1 MGLNSEGKT
10 PQKNATQHG
19 APEVLPGTASQ
30 RYGVTWRARASGGR
44 TQWAFSRAAVQFD
57 RLSTI
62 AMLAARRRH
71 QRRGVRCTVAAAPH
85 SRAGCVVWATNRD
98 RAMFANAAANSYW
111 AHGVVVSHPLRMR
124 KALGSN
130 PSVSIL
136 LHRLAFLKSINAD
149 HAGSMAQECFPCHDW
164 HAQQLKER
172 TMDTLGIEP
181 RASRMLSGCDTTT
194 PCAQLTGASQ
204 EMLKV

>member
-1 MGLNSEGKT
+1 MLCLLACFSAEGVKLV
-10 PQKNATQHG
+10 AG
-19 APEVLPGTASQ
+19 
-30 RYGVTWRARASGGR
+30 
-44 TQWAFSRAAVQFD
+44 FSAVHSDLCEFHE
-57 RLSTI
+57 ST
-62 AMLAARRRH
+62 R
-71 QRRGVRCTVAAAPH
+71 
-85 SRAGCVVWATNRD
+85 
-98 RAMFANAAANSYW
+98 
-111 AHGVVVSHPLRMR
+111 AHGVVVSQPLRMR

-181 RASRMLSGCDTTT
+181 RASRMLSGCDATT
-194 PCAQLTGASQ
+194 PCAQMLVAIPFKIMRLIRADASIFLGALSGCLQ
-204 EMLKV
+204 LACNCTHGLVAMTSA